1 MMSSIL
7 IRIFDIIISLL
18 VLIIT
23 SPIILISSILI
34 YFEDGYLMIF
44 FGERVKKDF
53 KTFKLYKLRS
63 MKKKSSD
70 ELSLTLGS
78 NDIRITKT
86 GLIIR
91 KYKIDELPQLI
102 NVLIGEMSLVGY
114 RPESINVIKKVQG
127 FKNLKKFNP
136 GITDWASLFFVNE
149 EEIISK
155 IDEKE
160 IFFLN
165 SVVPQKIQLN
175 MIFYE
180 NQLISE
186 YFRILIF
193 TFMTLFFNKNHSKK
207 YLLKKYSNLIDNKF
221 R

>member
-1 MMSSIL
+1 MSSIL

-34 YFEDGYLMIF
+34 YFEDGYPMIF

-78 NDIRITKT
+78 NDIRITKI

-160 IFFLN
+160 FFFLN

>member
-1 MMSSIL
+1 MSSIL

-23 SPIILISSILI
+23 SPIILIFSTLI
-34 YFEDGYLMIF
+34 YFEDGYPIIF
-44 FGERVKKDF
+44 FGERVKKDL

-78 NDIRITKT
+78 NDIRITKI

-160 IFFLN
+160 FFFLN
-165 SVVPQKIQLN
+165 SIVPQKIQLN